1 MKDLNTFGQLTLIS
15 FAAIFVAHY
24 LFPNPVS
31 MPIALFF
38 VAIWWC
44 LRGCG
49 LQSIL
54 FERGFGLLFAITAF
68 VAALPSTPA
77 DPPKVWMP
85 PPRTDYQPNSNWY
98 TEARAKKA
106 QQAQID
112 KAASQASYDRFVAN
126 PHESDAKYAAWAES
140 ARSVAQD
147 RAFRASAE
155 RAAAQAR
162 ADDRQKEVAKE
173 IKARIK
179 AGESEDTA
187 WWPR

>member
-1 MKDLNTFGQLTLIS
+1 MNELNTYARLLLIS

-38 VAIWWC
+38 VAIWYC

-49 LQSIL
+49 LQSVI
-54 FERGFGLLFAITAF
+54 FERGFGLLFAVLAF

-77 DPPKVWMP
+77 DPPKVWT
-85 PPRTDYQPNSNWY
+85 PPRTELVSNSNWY
-98 TEARAKKA
+98 AEARAKKA
-106 QQAQID
+106 QQNQID
-112 KAASQASYDRFVAN
+112 KSAAQASYDRFVAN
-126 PHESDAKYAAWAES
+126 PHESDAKYTQWAES